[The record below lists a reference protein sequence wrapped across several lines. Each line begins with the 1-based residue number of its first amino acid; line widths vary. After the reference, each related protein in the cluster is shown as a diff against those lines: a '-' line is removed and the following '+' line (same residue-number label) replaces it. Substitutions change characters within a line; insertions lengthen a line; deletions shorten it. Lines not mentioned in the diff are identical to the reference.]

1 MTNQQRLLA
10 RAIYIAIKEKAQNL
24 DFVDRMVL
32 MNALAHDHA
41 FDIIPAK
48 QQQMF
53 LDVAMAAV
61 KALQAQSKAA
71 GHGS

>member
-10 RAIYIAIKEKAQNL
+10 KAIYIAIKGKAQNL

-32 MNALAHDHA
+32 MSALANDHA

-48 QQQMF
+48 QQQLF
-53 LDVAMAAV
+53 LDVGMAAV
-61 KALQAQSKAA
+61 QAMATMKKT
-71 GHGS
+71 G